1 MELAL
6 IKLREILMSTGMTL
20 EESDR
25 LLGQFLMEEAF
36 QFVEC
41 MNIYRE
47 DPERFWELTKP
58 KYKA

>member
-25 LLGQFLMEEAF
+25 LLGQFLIEEAF

-41 MNIYRE
+41 MNIYYE
-47 DPERFWELTKP
+47 DPDQFWELTKP